1 MKGLVVLFLMLAL
14 AGCSSA
20 PASHGVV
27 HSFPKM
33 SSFIIADA
41 FGSTAMQ
48 AADDVAE
55 RVSSEQSSQSAP
67 IAPDAS
73 IMQSMSCEP
82 LDDGLLEEM
91 DIYFGTPTRAVQVE
105 VGEGMQDGETWWVV
119 VMDSPPDDSYQWG
132 LRAFLT
138 NVPGVEH
145 VDQWVWIPID
155 LDSDDPWENVSWD
168 TERLVRAQSAL
179 TVALEGLDAS

>member
-1 MKGLVVLFLMLAL
+1 MKGLVILFLMLAL

-20 PASHGVV
+20 PASPGVV

-33 SSFIIADA
+33 SSLIIADA

-48 AADDVAE
+48 AADDVAD

-73 IMQSMSCEP
+73 IMQSMTCEP

-119 VMDSPPDDSYQWG
+119 VMDSPPDDSY
-132 LRAFLT
+132 
-138 NVPGVEH
+138 
-145 VDQWVWIPID
+145 
-155 LDSDDPWENVSWD
+155 
-168 TERLVRAQSAL
+168 
-179 TVALEGLDAS
+179 

>member
-1 MKGLVVLFLMLAL
+1 
-14 AGCSSA
+14 
-20 PASHGVV
+20 
-27 HSFPKM
+27 
-33 SSFIIADA
+33 
-41 FGSTAMQ
+41 
-48 AADDVAE
+48 
-55 RVSSEQSSQSAP
+55 
-67 IAPDAS
+67 
-73 IMQSMSCEP
+73 MQSMSCEP

-138 NVPGVEH
+138 NAPGVEH

-168 TERLVRAQSAL
+168 TERTRPGAGRRSPSPSKDWTHPSAYRVRRSAGYS
-179 TVALEGLDAS
+179 AA